1 MNPQVD
7 TYLEKIQ
14 IWQEETRLSRK
25 IILNCGLIEDMKWG
39 KPCYSYG
46 SKNILIIQGFKSYFA
61 ILFFKGFLLS
71 DLNGV
76 LMKTGEHTQVGRQ
89 MRFKNLDEIRAS
101 EGVLKAYIYEAIEVE
116 RLGLKMESREKTVS
130 QLPEEFQIKLDAIP
144 ALKTAFESLT
154 PGRQR
159 AYLIHFS
166 GAKQAKTREARVE
179 KLMPQIL
186 QGKGIDDL

>member
-14 IWQEETRLSRK
+14 IWQEETRLCRK
-25 IILNCGLIEDMKWG
+25 IILNCGLSEALKWG

-46 SKNILIIQGFKSYFA
+46 SKNILVIQGFKSYFA

-71 DLNGV
+71 DPDGV
-76 LMKTGEHTQVGRQ
+76 LVKTGEHTQVGRQ
-89 MRFKNLDEIRAS
+89 MRFKNLDEIRALES
-101 EGVLKAYIYEAIEVE
+101 VLKAYIYEAIEVE
-116 RLGLKMESREKTVS
+116 RLGLKTESRKDSVS